1 MRRKRGM
8 TVRDRI
14 EEAAK
19 RAFSEFGYK
28 GTTMD
33 QIARLAGVSKG
44 AIYLHFPS
52 KEALFQHM
60 LRGVIAQ
67 VRDAFESAQVEGDD
81 YFRNLERGLRALM
94 RVRADHAMLSKLVQ
108 EVRQFG
114 TAEARAGL
122 GELEAAILD
131 YLARHVKRGVEL
143 GVVRP
148 CRANLVAF
156 VLLRAYTAVLRDF
169 PSAEGELSEE
179 ELYELFTGVFVDGLR
194 LRPGEGEPRNTQ
206 SEQER

>member
-1 MRRKRGM
+1 M
-8 TVRDRI
+8 RDRI
-14 EEAAK
+14 EDAAK

-60 LRGVIAQ
+60 LGEIIQQ
-67 VRDAFESAQVEGDD
+67 VREAFESSQREGDD
-81 YFRNLERGLRALM
+81 YFHNLERGLRTLM
-94 RVRADHAMLSKLVQ
+94 QFRGDHAIVSKLAQ

-114 TAEARAGL
+114 TEQAREGL
-122 GELEAAILD
+122 AAIERAILD
-131 YLARHVKRGVEL
+131 YLARYLSRGMEL

-148 CRANLVAF
+148 CRADLVAF
-156 VLLRAYTAVLRDF
+156 VLFRAYTAVLRDF
-169 PSAEGELSEE
+169 PSVGGHLAEDD
-179 ELYELFTGVFVDGLR
+179 LYHLFTGVFVDGLR
-194 LRPGEGEPRNTQ
+194 LRADE
-206 SEQER
+206 EQGQARGNEWG

>member
-1 MRRKRGM
+1 M
-8 TVRDRI
+8 RDRI

-60 LRGVIAQ
+60 LRDVIAK
-67 VRDAFESAQVEGDD
+67 VREAFEAAQVEGDD

-94 RVRADHAMLSKLVQ
+94 QFRGDHAMLSKLVQ

-122 GELEAAILD
+122 QEIEGAVVD
-131 YLARHVKRGVEL
+131 YLARHLQRGVEL
-143 GVVRP
+143 GVVRR
-148 CRANLVAF
+148 CRVDLVAF

-169 PSAEGELSEE
+169 SPARGPLSEE
-179 ELYELFTGVFVDGLR
+179 DLYQLFISVFVDGLR
-194 LRPGEGEPRNTQ
+194 LKERETAAEGRPTGEGG
-206 SEQER
+206 

>member
-1 MRRKRGM
+1 MRE
-8 TVRDRI
+8 RI

-52 KEALFQHM
+52 KEALFHHM

-94 RVRADHAMLSKLVQ
+94 KFRADHAMLSKLVQ

-122 GELEAAILD
+122 QQLEAAILD
-131 YLARHVKRGVEL
+131 YLARHLQRGMDL

-148 CRANLVAF
+148 CRADLVAF
-156 VLLRAYTAVLRDF
+156 VLFRAYTSVLRDF
-169 PSAEGELSEE
+169 RPEEGELSEGA
-179 ELYELFTGVFVDGLR
+179 LYELFTGLFVDGLR
-194 LRPGEGEPRNTQ
+194 LRPGEGRASNRTFLE
-206 SEQER
+206 ER